1 MKKGL
6 CPKCGSREVYSGAD
20 ISFKRGMNN
29 SNTIPLGGMSMPAPL
44 ENYVCGACGYLESYL
59 YREKD
64 LEAVRKKW
72 PLVM

>member
-1 MKKGL
+1 MKKGS

-20 ISFKRGMNN
+20 IGFKRGMNN
-29 SNTIPLGGMSMPAPL
+29 SNSIPLGGLNFPAPL
-44 ENYVCGACGYLESYL
+44 DNYVCGDCGYLESYL
-59 YREKD
+59 AREKD

>member
-6 CPKCGSREVYSGAD
+6 CPKCGSREVYSGTD

-29 SNTIPLGGMSMPAPL
+29 SNTIPLGSMNWPAPL
-44 ENYVCGACGYLESYL
+44 DNYVCASCGYLESYL
-59 YREKD
+59 AREKD